1 MNINQVIIAA
11 RDAIA
16 ATGAEV
22 KTISRGNDELILGV
36 RYKKWQRVF
45 GPATPLVCW
54 TQAYEYATKNNW
66 VSLLTHWR
74 KPTPSAQRKLLNSN
88 RGELMLIA
96 GSALQVEQE
105 LKQLDATGQLLS
117 AVYTR
122 RGQRQIIAHA
132 EVI

>member
-1 MNINQVIIAA
+1 MNINQVIAAA
-11 RDAIA
+11 REAIS

-22 KTISRGNDELILGV
+22 KTISRGDDELILGV

-74 KPTPSAQRKLLNSN
+74 KPAAQATKKVPHSN